1 MNPQKVG
8 LLGVEV
14 DSLTQAEVL
23 QRIVDAVRRDE
34 RLLIAHANLRGL
46 NLAFEQPW
54 LRQFYRRADIVYC
67 DGMGVAL
74 GARLTKQRLK
84 ARFTL
89 ADWAWPLA
97 EAAVDAKARLFL
109 LGSPPGV
116 AEAAARRL
124 QVVHPNICIA
134 GVQHGY
140 FSMQTDGPENLAVVS
155 RINASKPHILL
166 VGFGMPLQERWLD
179 ENWDRLQVNVA
190 ITCGAL
196 FEYLSGDLKRGPRW
210 MTDHY
215 LEWLARIIISPRRYS
230 LRYFYDIP
238 VFFYRTMRQRFNE
251 K

>member
-67 DGMGVAL
+67 DGMGVVL

-109 LGSPPGV
+109 LGSTPGV
-116 AEAAARRL
+116 AEAAARNL
-124 QVVHPNICIA
+124 QAVHPNICIA

-140 FSMQTDGPENLAVVS
+140 FSMQADGPENLAVVS
-155 RINASKPHILL
+155 RINTLKPHILL

-215 LEWLARIIISPRRYS
+215 LEWLARMIISPRRYAP
-230 LRYFYDIP
+230 RYFYDIP